1 MSKHLSY
8 AVVSGGLVA
17 SAWAFLT
24 PLSAYGYGTVEQVG
38 GGFVLGFLMYSL
50 IAVLHYVDKSRAS
63 S

>member
-17 SAWAFLT
+17 AAWAFLT
-24 PLSAYGYGTVEQVG
+24 PLSAYGYGVGEQVG
-38 GGFVLGFLMYSL
+38 GGFVLGFFVYFLWAG
-50 IAVLHYVDKSRAS
+50 IHYVDKRRAS